1 MLFCFEERVLGHGF
15 QGVQSMVIRCVS
27 GPAVEHQWAGECGR
41 NCLHYGGQE
50 DKKGGL

>member
-1 MLFCFEERVLGHGF
+1 
-15 QGVQSMVIRCVS
+15 MVSKVFSPWSFGCVS